1 MPLFAGKENKMDQQ
15 QNMEL
20 TKDQIIQELIA
31 LLNQNQQREAAN
43 NVFEMA
49 ALIDGMEKRL
59 ESVTEELVTVKD
71 QLCKME
77 EQEAE
82 KGLQQSLKRAVN
94 KLEQDCK
101 AMKEKLFEV
110 KTEIKAK
117 AGEIVTVAKQK
128 GKAALNKV
136 AEFLGVKKKLE
147 NIRQNVQKSIADVDK
162 SIEKIDAFG
171 TGMREAGQKI
181 ANTFRTFA
189 DKPEK
194 EYGEKKFSKT
204 ELLKKPFQ
212 AKRKLLSGILNCA
225 DAAIEKTEQLAID
238 VKQYQTDKAERETV
252 GVGNMET
259 VNPVELAVA
268 AEPEFQYGA
277 EAFEAH
283 QQETTKAMTT
293 DSATKN
299 ALVKSGKSR

>member
-77 EQEAE
+77 EREAE